1 LGRAIVLANL
11 ELFALTANQ
20 IAECK
25 NYRQFPE
32 LAILIP
38 NANIFNTF
46 ELNIQ
51 SGNGSMRNV
60 RCSSKIFAASGV
72 GQNTAD

>member
-1 LGRAIVLANL
+1 MVLANL
-11 ELFALTANQ
+11 ELFAGAANQ

-25 NYRQFPE
+25 KYRQFTE

-38 NANIFNTF
+38 NANTF

-51 SGNGSMRNV
+51 SGKGSMRNV
-60 RCSSKIFAASGV
+60 TCSSKIFAASGV